1 MNIYD
6 LFDPNT
12 VRRLYRIKGAS
23 LRFIGQCVVIF
34 TDTELLLT
42 RVQFIL
48 AICSIMLG
56 DKEQAGAKA
65 DGNCRW
71 DLCRLSTINVLRVSA
86 SAMMNHL
93 ISLSKDPRISSSTR
107 ILDAVQPLSTAQT
120 SAGNNSRGI
129 TRHGCFVGPTCQ
141 GRLSELY

>member
-71 DLCRLSTINVLRVSA
+71 DLCRLSTINVLRELLACICQRNDESF
-86 SAMMNHL
+86 NQF
-93 ISLSKDPRISSSTR
+93 I
-107 ILDAVQPLSTAQT
+107 Q
-120 SAGNNSRGI
+120 
-129 TRHGCFVGPTCQ
+129 GPT
-141 GRLSELY
+141 YK